1 MILFVQTVYI
11 IHFWL
16 NLHLISM
23 NVRNKHLLLHN
34 WGDIEQIIKE
44 NGLSGDF
51 DLKMVKLSANS

>member
-1 MILFVQTVYI
+1 
-11 IHFWL
+11 
-16 NLHLISM
+16 M

-51 DLKMVKLSANS
+51 DLKMVKLSANSKLTSWTRFPLSIKECLI